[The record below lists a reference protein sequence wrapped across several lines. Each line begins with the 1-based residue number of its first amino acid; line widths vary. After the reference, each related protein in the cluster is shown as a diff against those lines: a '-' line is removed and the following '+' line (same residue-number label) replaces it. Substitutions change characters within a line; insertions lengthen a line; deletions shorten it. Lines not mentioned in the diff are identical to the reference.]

1 MPGSE
6 AEGTRR
12 PGRVLDVA
20 LRESA
25 RVLDKDGQAADAPS
39 VVVLALVLVVVGD
52 CGRRECERH
61 GEGAGGEGG

>member
-1 MPGSE
+1 M
-6 AEGTRR
+6 
-12 PGRVLDVA
+12 A

-39 VVVLALVLVVVGD
+39 VVVLVLVLVVGD